1 MKIKG
6 IIRKIGVYF
15 PGAFFLLVIGSASA
29 TVYVKDPV
37 PIGTTGYNVAK
48 ITGQNPTTNAIIGCS
63 GNWSGG
69 TGVIFAK
76 PIALS
81 YPVNVNLTSSGGS
94 FVITNST
101 TGDTTGRSTSRSIS
115 GSGLPTSGTLY
126 FSTLIKADATA
137 LSKLAN
143 NQAYYIGVSRTD
155 YNASDAT
162 VVSFPATGVHV
173 GFKKVSGVVTVSL
186 GVNGTSYTLVPTATA
201 GTTYFCV
208 VEIQLNAGDSGK
220 EIVTA
225 VVDPLAP
232 VMSGTYQ
239 ASTSAADVVST
250 GTTFTYLNIGGLY
263 ATGNGSVFLDE
274 FLMADSSNDAFP
286 MNLGDLAITSLPAS
300 SIGPFDVTANAGLGA
315 VGAAGATVFMDWGTE
330 TNALNTTVNLG
341 TFNTVTNLTT
351 TLTSLEPLSTY
362 YYRHRAD
369 DGTTVATSAVTI
381 AFTTAGAASFSNLT
395 SSNILTTAYFAG
407 LLAEPTV
414 AATTVSLWLGTSA
427 NDLSLVSTWG
437 PVWVSTN
444 LVWSVSDCPFG
455 STYFYA
461 FKAQYEYGGDTYTF
475 WSTTNSTLIS
485 ADVIW
490 TGAGGDASWNT
501 AANWDI
507 GIVPLAISAATIN
520 QGSTITAVS
529 DGVDKSLQVNAAA
542 PVALDFT
549 GHTLVS
555 PTLTVGTKTP
565 SRLSMKGSFVVDSLF
580 RIGDASASG
589 SIVELQNGTALNV
602 AALQIGYS
610 SESNTLSVLSGA
622 SVNATNEVLV
632 LTSSGKC
639 RNRIY
644 VGTGG
649 VFTAQAGIRVDDN
662 INWVIID
669 GGIVTNKGDYYNGNR
684 KSSTTGVGATLDI
697 VNEGFLRQIGTL
709 RVSPWYDSKVRVM
722 NGGVLQAGAIT
733 VGTDADSGSGSRLIV
748 SNATVLA
755 SSLGVPADDRHTSEG
770 VMIYED
776 SGRTT
781 TVSISGGMNLGVYN
795 SSRPG
800 TNNRN
805 NFLNLSGGTFTV
817 GGTITLGNTVI
828 AAHSNNVIRI
838 SGKTA
843 AFSAGSMIAC
853 NNSRFEFT
861 IPSEGFDHIPLQVV
875 GTASLDSTTAMKVN
889 ATAFVRGGSVTLVSA
904 GALSSP
910 VPASNIVVTVKA
922 GYSARTIQT
931 STAIS
936 VLVAPSASILIV
948 R

>member
-6 IIRKIGVYF
+6 IIRKIGIHFSGV
-15 PGAFFLLVIGSASA
+15 LLLAIGSASA

-37 PIGTTGYNVAK
+37 PIGTTGYSVAK
-48 ITGQNPTTNAIIGCS
+48 ITGQAPTTNAIIGCS
-63 GNWSGG
+63 GSWSGG
-69 TGVIFAK
+69 TGVIYAR
-76 PIALS
+76 PIALT
-81 YPVNVNLTSSGGS
+81 YPANVNLISSGGS

-101 TGDTTGRSTSRSIS
+101 AGDTTGRATSRSIS

-143 NQAYYIGVSRTD
+143 NQAYYLGVSRTD
-155 YNASDAT
+155 YNATDAT
-162 VVSFPATGVHV
+162 VVSFPTTGVYI

-186 GVNGTSYTLVPTATA
+186 GVNGTSYTVVPTAAA

-208 VEIQLNAGDSGK
+208 VQIQLNAGDSGK

-232 VMSGTYQ
+232 VMSGTYM
-239 ASTSAADVVST
+239 ASTSAADVVSA
-250 GTTFTYLNIGGLY
+250 GTTFTYLTVGGLY

-274 FLMADSSNDAFP
+274 FLMTDSASDAFP

-300 SIGPFDVTANAGLGA
+300 SIGPFGVTANAGLGA
-315 VGAAGATVFMDWGTE
+315 VGASGATVYLDWGTAA
-330 TNALNTTVNLG
+330 NALNTTINLG
-341 TFNTVTNLTT
+341 TFNTITNLSTV
-351 TLTSLEPLSTY
+351 LSDLRPMATY

-369 DGTTVATSAVTI
+369 DGTAVATSGVTI
-381 AFTTAGAASFSNLT
+381 AFTTSGAASFSGLT
-395 SSNILTTAYFAG
+395 SSNVLTTAYFSG

-414 AATTVSLWLGTSA
+414 AATTVSLWSGSSPT
-427 NDLSLVSTWG
+427 DLLLVTTWD
-437 PVWVSTN
+437 PVFVSTN
-444 LVWSVSDCPFG
+444 FVWTVPDCPFG

-461 FKAQYEYGGDTYTF
+461 FKAQYEYDGDTYTF
-475 WSTTNSTLIS
+475 WSTTNSTVIS

-490 TGAGGDASWNT
+490 TGAGTDTSWNT

-507 GIVPLAISAATIN
+507 GVVPLAVSTATIN
-520 QGSTITAVS
+520 QGATLTATS
-529 DGVDKSLQVNAAA
+529 DGTDKILQVNAAT
-542 PVALDFT
+542 PVSLDFT

-555 PTLTVGTKTP
+555 PTVHVGTKTP
-565 SRLSMKGSFVVDSLF
+565 SRFSMKGNFVVDTLF

-589 SIVELQNGTALNV
+589 SIVELQGGAALNV
-602 AALQIGYS
+602 AALQVGYS
-610 SESNTLSVLSGA
+610 SESNTVRILSGA

-639 RNRIY
+639 RNTIY

-669 GGIVTNKGDYYNGNR
+669 GGVVTNKGDYYNGNR
-684 KSSTTGVGATLDI
+684 KSNTTGVGATLDI
-697 VNEGFLRQIGTL
+697 VNGGVLRQIGTL

-722 NGGVLQAGAIT
+722 NGGMLQAGAIT
-733 VGTDADSGSGSRLIV
+733 IGTDADSGSGSRLIV
-748 SNATVLA
+748 SNATVTA

-770 VMIYED
+770 VMIYETL
-776 SGRTT
+776 GRTT
-781 TVSISGGMNLGVYN
+781 TVLISGGMNLGVYN
-795 SSRPG
+795 SSRSGP
-800 TNNRN
+800 NNRN

-817 GGTITLGNTVI
+817 GGAVTMGNTVI

-843 AFSAGSMIAC
+843 AFSAGSLIAC
-853 NNSRFEFT
+853 NNSRLEFT
-861 IPSEGFDHIPLQVV
+861 IPSEGFDHIPVQVV
-875 GTASLDSTTAMKVN
+875 GAASLDSTTAMTVN
-889 ATAFVRGGSVTLVSA
+889 ATAFTKGGTVTLVSA
-904 GALSSP
+904 GTLSSP

-922 GYSARTIQT
+922 GYSAQTIQT
-931 STAIS
+931 GTTIS
-936 VLVAPSASILIV
+936 VLVAPSASVLIV